1 MNMYVYFIHVYSRW
15 EGTKVACY
23 KRTIIMAPRLF
34 IEFHTFM
41 LIYICMH
48 NIVTMALLMSN
59 VNGDFKM
66 GIKQEDDFKL

>member
-1 MNMYVYFIHVYSRW
+1 MGGDKSGLLQTYNNNGTSFIYRV
-15 EGTKVACY
+15 
-23 KRTIIMAPRLF
+23 P
-34 IEFHTFM
+34 FM